1 MKRTSFIA
9 AFVANAANAILTKP
23 GITPDIVFKAANDY
37 ADEAERRGYIE
48 PNSAP
53 KDEMQDAIEILK
65 NIVTLKGKIARK
77 TLEALLIQHLQCTKR
92 FAADVV
98 EYAYINGIITK
109 ENPDWHYSP
118 IILSEQ

>member
-48 PNSAP
+48 SNSTLQ
-53 KDEMQDAIEILK
+53 DGMQTAIEILK
-65 NIVTLKGKIARK
+65 NIVTSKEKIARK
-77 TLEALLIQHLQCTKR
+77 TLETLLVQQLQCTKR
-92 FAADVV
+92 FATDVV
-98 EYAYINGIITK
+98 EYAYIAGIITK

-118 IILSEQ
+118 IILK